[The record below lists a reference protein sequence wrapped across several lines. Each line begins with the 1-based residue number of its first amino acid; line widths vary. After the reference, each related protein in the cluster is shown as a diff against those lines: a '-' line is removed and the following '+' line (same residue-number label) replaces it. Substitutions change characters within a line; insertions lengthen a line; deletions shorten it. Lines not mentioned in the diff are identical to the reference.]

1 MDLNNT
7 PHRRKNILTGE
18 WTLVSPHRTRRPW
31 QGKKDKPQ
39 KVEQVN
45 YDSTCYLCPG
55 NDRMGGIKNPKYEGT
70 YVFKNDFA
78 ISCT

>member
-1 MDLNNT
+1 MDHNNT

-18 WTLVSPHRTRRPW
+18 WTLVSPHRTKRPW

-39 KVEQVN
+39 KVQQVN

-55 NDRMGGIKNPKYEGT
+55 NDRMGGIKNPKYEST
-70 YVFKNDFA
+70 YVFKNDFVQL
-78 ISCT
+78 SK